1 MKTTEISLPAA
12 SAKLNEALSGRGAFL
27 SVAAPGL
34 APNTMT
40 IGWAQVGPLWTI
52 NVLSVFVRPSRYT
65 AELLTKT
72 DVFTVSV
79 PAAGKLTEELA
90 YCGSRSG
97 REGDKFAACGLKAL
111 PGKTASSVIAGGC
124 GLFFECKTL
133 HAAPMHLDGLPPG
146 LKKRCYPLKDYHTV
160 YFGDIVELYEITPD

>member
-1 MKTTEISLPAA
+1 MKTTEILLPAA
-12 SAKLNEALSGRGAFL
+12 SAILNEALSGRGAFL
-27 SVAAPGL
+27 SVAASGL

-40 IGWAQVGPLWTI
+40 IGWAQVGPLWTR

-72 DVFTVSV
+72 DIFTVSV
-79 PAAGKLTEELA
+79 PAPGKLTEQLA

-111 PGKTASSVIAGGC
+111 AGKTASSVIAGGC
-124 GLFFECKTL
+124 TLFFECRTL
-133 HAAPMHLDGLPPG
+133 HAAPLNLAGLPPD
-146 LKKRCYPLKDYHTV
+146 LRKRCYPSKDYHIA
-160 YFGDIVELYEITPD
+160 YFGDILELYEITSD